1 MISQED
7 LSKIVVAEFADG
19 KFNFVGQMIGYADR
33 PVAVIRLADGSQ
45 VSWMAE
51 IVREATPTEAAIVQT
66 LAPAQN
72 ECFHDKNICGRLTRI
87 LLLCGRC
94 KKAVEE

>member
-1 MISQED
+1 MITKDS
-7 LSKIVVAEFADG
+7 LCMLVVAETGAGLFLAI
-19 KFNFVGQMIGYADR
+19 GQMVTYEPGPGAM
-33 PVAVIRLADGSQ
+33 IRLPDGSL
-45 VSWMAE
+45 SYATAAF
-51 IVREATPTEAAIVQT
+51 VREATPTEAAIVQT

-72 ECFHDKNICGRLTRI
+72 ECFHDKNICGRLTRT

>member
-1 MISQED
+1 MITKDS
-7 LSKIVVAEFADG
+7 LGKIVVVEAGGQIKGF
-19 KFNFVGQMIGYADR
+19 GQMVSYSTFDTAG
-33 PVAVIRLADGSQ
+33 IREPDGNL
-45 VSWMAE
+45 VHWHVGM
-51 IVREATPTEAAIVQT
+51 VREATPTEAAIVQT

-72 ECFHDKNICGRLTRI
+72 ECFHDKNICGRLTRT